1 MELKNII
8 SETLN
13 EIEKMAKTIDNG
25 FNTAQKTPSFFK
37 TPPHLQNT
45 PNPKNAN
52 APLESKNA
60 AKIETQEKITEEKEE
75 ELKEIITEEIVQE
88 KITEEKEEELKEI
101 ITEEIVQ
108 EKITEEKEE
117 ESKEIITEEITPKT
131 PTQETPTQVL
141 IPNERVFLKGLLER
155 TLVLF
160 KGMQAL
166 EEKEVLKRLDLVA
179 RFLQY
184 QLSVLEKRLESLER
198 ENTE

>member
-13 EIEKMAKTIDNG
+13 EIEKMAKTIDDG

-52 APLESKNA
+52 APLEPKNA

-75 ELKEIITEEIVQE
+75 ELKEIITEEI
-88 KITEEKEEELKEI
+88 
-101 ITEEIVQ
+101 
-108 EKITEEKEE
+108 
-117 ESKEIITEEITPKT
+117 TPKN
-131 PTQETPTQVL
+131 PTQETPTQAL
-141 IPNERVFLKGLLER
+141 IPNERIFLKGLLER

-166 EEKEVLKRLDLVA
+166 EEKEALKRLDLVA

-184 QLSVLEKRLESLER
+184 QLSALEKRLESLER

>member
-1 MELKNII
+1 MKNII

-45 PNPKNAN
+45 PNSQNAN
-52 APLESKNA
+52 TPLESKNA
-60 AKIETQEKITEEKEE
+60 AKIETQEKIAEENTEEKEE
-75 ELKEIITEEIVQE
+75 EAQEIITEEIAQE
-88 KITEEKEEELKEI
+88 N
-101 ITEEIVQ
+101 
-108 EKITEEKEE
+108 
-117 ESKEIITEEITPKT
+117 
-131 PTQETPTQVL
+131 PTQVL
-141 IPNERVFLKGLLER
+141 IPNERAFLKNLLER
-155 TLVLF
+155 TLVLL

-166 EEKEVLKRLDLVA
+166 EEKEAMKRLDLVA

>member
-1 MELKNII
+1 MAGRMELKNII

-52 APLESKNA
+52 APLEPKNA

-75 ELKEIITEEIVQE
+75 ELKEIITEEITQE
-88 KITEEKEEELKEI
+88 N
-101 ITEEIVQ
+101 
-108 EKITEEKEE
+108 
-117 ESKEIITEEITPKT
+117 
-131 PTQETPTQVL
+131 PTQENPTKVL

-166 EEKEVLKRLDLVA
+166 EEKEALKRLDLVV

-184 QLSVLEKRLESLER
+184 QLSALEKRLESLER

>member
-13 EIEKMAKTIDNG
+13 EIEKMAKTIDDG

-45 PNPKNAN
+45 PKNAN
-52 APLESKNA
+52 TPLEPKNA

-75 ELKEIITEEIVQE
+75 ELKEIITEEI
-88 KITEEKEEELKEI
+88 
-101 ITEEIVQ
+101 
-108 EKITEEKEE
+108 
-117 ESKEIITEEITPKT
+117 TPKT
-131 PTQETPTQVL
+131 PTQETPTQAL
-141 IPNERVFLKGLLER
+141 IPNERVFLKNLLER

-160 KGMQAL
+160 KGIQAL
-166 EEKEVLKRLDLVA
+166 EEKEALKRLDLVV

-184 QLSVLEKRLESLER
+184 QLSALEKRLESLER

>member
-13 EIEKMAKTIDNG
+13 EIEKMAKTIDDG

-45 PNPKNAN
+45 PKNAN
-52 APLESKNA
+52 TPLEPKNA
-60 AKIETQEKITEEKEE
+60 AKIETQEKITEEN
-75 ELKEIITEEIVQE
+75 
-88 KITEEKEEELKEI
+88 TEEKEEAQEI
-101 ITEEIVQ
+101 II
-108 EKITEEKEE
+108 
-117 ESKEIITEEITPKT
+117 EEITPKN
-131 PTQETPTQVL
+131 PTQVL
-141 IPNERVFLKGLLER
+141 ISNERVFLKNLLER
-155 TLVLF
+155 TLVLL

-166 EEKEVLKRLDLVA
+166 EEKEALKRLDLVA

>member
-13 EIEKMAKTIDNG
+13 EIEKMAKTIDGG
-25 FNTAQKTPSFFK
+25 FNVAQKTPSFFK
-37 TPPHLQNT
+37 TPPNLQNT

-75 ELKEIITEEIVQE
+75 ELKEIITEEI
-88 KITEEKEEELKEI
+88 
-101 ITEEIVQ
+101 
-108 EKITEEKEE
+108 
-117 ESKEIITEEITPKT
+117 
-131 PTQETPTQVL
+131 TQENPKQAP

-166 EEKEVLKRLDLVA
+166 EEKEALKRLDLVA

-184 QLSVLEKRLESLER
+184 QLSALEKRLESLER

>member
-13 EIEKMAKTIDNG
+13 EIEKMAQTIDDG

-37 TPPHLQNT
+37 TPSHLQNT
-45 PNPKNAN
+45 P
-52 APLESKNA
+52 LEPKNA

-75 ELKEIITEEIVQE
+75 EAKEIITGEIA
-88 KITEEKEEELKEI
+88 
-101 ITEEIVQ
+101 
-108 EKITEEKEE
+108 
-117 ESKEIITEEITPKT
+117 
-131 PTQETPTQVL
+131 QETPTQVL

-166 EEKEVLKRLDLVA
+166 EEKEAMKRLDLVA

>member
-1 MELKNII
+1 MAGRMELKNII

-52 APLESKNA
+52 APLEPKNA

-75 ELKEIITEEIVQE
+75 ELKEIII
-88 KITEEKEEELKEI
+88 K
-101 ITEEIVQ
+101 
-108 EKITEEKEE
+108 
-117 ESKEIITEEITPKT
+117 EITPKT
-131 PTQETPTQVL
+131 PTQENPTQVP

-166 EEKEVLKRLDLVA
+166 EEKEALKRLDLVA

>member
-1 MELKNII
+1 MAGRMELKNII

-52 APLESKNA
+52 APLEPKNA
-60 AKIETQEKITEEKEE
+60 TKIETQEKITEEKEE
-75 ELKEIITEEIVQE
+75 ELKEIITEEI
-88 KITEEKEEELKEI
+88 
-101 ITEEIVQ
+101 
-108 EKITEEKEE
+108 
-117 ESKEIITEEITPKT
+117 TPKA
-131 PTQETPTQVL
+131 PTQAL

-166 EEKEVLKRLDLVA
+166 EEEEALKRLDLVA

-184 QLSVLEKRLESLER
+184 QLSTLEKRLESLGQ

>member
-13 EIEKMAKTIDNG
+13 EIGKMAKTIDNG

-52 APLESKNA
+52 APLEPKNA

-75 ELKEIITEEIVQE
+75 ELKEIITEEI
-88 KITEEKEEELKEI
+88 
-101 ITEEIVQ
+101 
-108 EKITEEKEE
+108 
-117 ESKEIITEEITPKT
+117 TPKT
-131 PTQETPTQVL
+131 PTQAL

-166 EEKEVLKRLDLVA
+166 EEKEAMKRLDLVE

-184 QLSVLEKRLESLER
+184 QLSALEKRLESLER

>member
-13 EIEKMAKTIDNG
+13 EIEKMAKTIDNN
-25 FNTAQKTPSFFK
+25 FDATQKTPSFFK
-37 TPPHLQNT
+37 TPPYLQNA
-45 PNPKNAN
+45 KNAETPPMSN
-52 APLESKNA
+52 TEPKSA
-60 AKIETQEKITEEKEE
+60 AKIETQEKIAEENTEEKEE
-75 ELKEIITEEIVQE
+75 AQEIITEEIVQE
-88 KITEEKEEELKEI
+88 N
-101 ITEEIVQ
+101 
-108 EKITEEKEE
+108 
-117 ESKEIITEEITPKT
+117 
-131 PTQETPTQVL
+131 PTQVL
-141 IPNERVFLKGLLER
+141 IPNERVFLKNLLER

-166 EEKEVLKRLDLVA
+166 EEKDALKRLDLVA

>member
-13 EIEKMAKTIDNG
+13 EIEKMAKTIDDG
-25 FNTAQKTPSFFK
+25 FDTAQKTPSFFK

-45 PNPKNAN
+45 P
-52 APLESKNA
+52 LEPKNA
-60 AKIETQEKITEEKEE
+60 AKIETQEKITEE
-75 ELKEIITEEIVQE
+75 
-88 KITEEKEEELKEI
+88 
-101 ITEEIVQ
+101 
-108 EKITEEKEE
+108 E
-117 ESKEIITEEITPKT
+117 ESKEIITEEIA
-131 PTQETPTQVL
+131 QETPTQAL

-166 EEKEVLKRLDLVA
+166 EEKEALKRLDLVA

-184 QLSVLEKRLESLER
+184 QLSALEKRLESLER

>member
-13 EIEKMAKTIDNG
+13 EIEKMAKTIDDG
-25 FNTAQKTPSFFK
+25 FDRTQKTPSFFK

-52 APLESKNA
+52 APLEPKNA

-75 ELKEIITEEIVQE
+75 EVP
-88 KITEEKEEELKEI
+88 
-101 ITEEIVQ
+101 
-108 EKITEEKEE
+108 
-117 ESKEIITEEITPKT
+117 EIITEEITQEN
-131 PTQETPTQVL
+131 PTQAL

-166 EEKEVLKRLDLVA
+166 EEKEALKRLDLVE

>member
-8 SETLN
+8 SETLS
-13 EIEKMAKTIDNG
+13 EIEKMAKTIDDG
-25 FNTAQKTPSFFK
+25 FDRAQKTPSFFK

-52 APLESKNA
+52 APLEPKNA

-75 ELKEIITEEIVQE
+75 ELKEIITEEI
-88 KITEEKEEELKEI
+88 
-101 ITEEIVQ
+101 
-108 EKITEEKEE
+108 
-117 ESKEIITEEITPKT
+117 
-131 PTQETPTQVL
+131 TQETPTQVL

-166 EEKEVLKRLDLVA
+166 EEKEALKRLDLMV

>member
-1 MELKNII
+1 MAGRMELKNII

-13 EIEKMAKTIDNG
+13 EIEKMAKTIDDG

-37 TPPHLQNT
+37 TPPNLQNT

-52 APLESKNA
+52 APLEPKNA
-60 AKIETQEKITEEKEE
+60 AKNATKIETQEKITEEN
-75 ELKEIITEEIVQE
+75 
-88 KITEEKEEELKEI
+88 TEEKEEEVPEI
-101 ITEEIVQ
+101 IIEEIA
-108 EKITEEKEE
+108 
-117 ESKEIITEEITPKT
+117 
-131 PTQETPTQVL
+131 QETPTQVL
-141 IPNERVFLKGLLER
+141 ISNERVFLKSLLER

-160 KGMQAL
+160 QGMQAL
-166 EEKEVLKRLDLVA
+166 EEKDALKRLDLVA

>member
-13 EIEKMAKTIDNG
+13 EIEKMAQTIDDG
-25 FNTAQKTPSFFK
+25 VAQKTPSFFK
-37 TPPHLQNT
+37 MPPNLQNT
-45 PNPKNAN
+45 PKNAN
-52 APLESKNA
+52 APLEPKNA

-75 ELKEIITEEIVQE
+75 AKEIITEE
-88 KITEEKEEELKEI
+88 T
-101 ITEEIVQ
+101 
-108 EKITEEKEE
+108 
-117 ESKEIITEEITPKT
+117 
-131 PTQETPTQVL
+131 TQENPKQAP
-141 IPNERVFLKGLLER
+141 IPNERVFLKNLLER

-166 EEKEVLKRLDLVA
+166 EEKEALKRLDLVA

-184 QLSVLEKRLESLER
+184 QLSTLEKRLESLER

>member
-13 EIEKMAKTIDNG
+13 EIEKMAKTIDNN
-25 FNTAQKTPSFFK
+25 FDAVQKTPSFFK
-37 TPPHLQNT
+37 TPPNLQNT

-52 APLESKNA
+52 TPLEPKNT

-75 ELKEIITEEIVQE
+75 ELKEIITEEIA
-88 KITEEKEEELKEI
+88 
-101 ITEEIVQ
+101 
-108 EKITEEKEE
+108 
-117 ESKEIITEEITPKT
+117 
-131 PTQETPTQVL
+131 QETPTQAL

-166 EEKEVLKRLDLVA
+166 EEKEALKRLDLVA

>member
-13 EIEKMAKTIDNG
+13 EIEKMAKTIDDG

-45 PNPKNAN
+45 PKNAN
-52 APLESKNA
+52 TPLEPKNA

-75 ELKEIITEEIVQE
+75 EI
-88 KITEEKEEELKEI
+88 
-101 ITEEIVQ
+101 
-108 EKITEEKEE
+108 
-117 ESKEIITEEITPKT
+117 KEIITEEITPKT
-131 PTQETPTQVL
+131 PTQENPTQENPTQAL

-166 EEKEVLKRLDLVA
+166 EEKEALKRLDLVE

-184 QLSVLEKRLESLER
+184 QLSALEKRLESLER

>member
-13 EIEKMAKTIDNG
+13 EIEKMAQTIDDG
-25 FNTAQKTPSFFK
+25 VAQKTPSFFK
-37 TPPHLQNT
+37 TPPNLQNT

-52 APLESKNA
+52 APLEPKNT

-75 ELKEIITEEIVQE
+75 EALEIIIEE
-88 KITEEKEEELKEI
+88 TA
-101 ITEEIVQ
+101 
-108 EKITEEKEE
+108 
-117 ESKEIITEEITPKT
+117 
-131 PTQETPTQVL
+131 QETPTQVL
-141 IPNERVFLKGLLER
+141 IPNERVFLKNLLER

-160 KGMQAL
+160 QGMQAL
-166 EEKEVLKRLDLVA
+166 EEKEAMKRLDLVA

-184 QLSVLEKRLESLER
+184 QLSALEKRLESLER

>member
-13 EIEKMAKTIDNG
+13 EIEKMAKTIDNN
-25 FNTAQKTPSFFK
+25 FDAVQKTPSFFK
-37 TPPHLQNT
+37 TPPYLQNT
-45 PNPKNAN
+45 PNPQNT
-52 APLESKNA
+52 PLEPKNA

-75 ELKEIITEEIVQE
+75 EAKG
-88 KITEEKEEELKEI
+88 
-101 ITEEIVQ
+101 
-108 EKITEEKEE
+108 
-117 ESKEIITEEITPKT
+117 IITEEITL
-131 PTQETPTQVL
+131 ETPTQAP
-141 IPNERVFLKGLLER
+141 ISNERVFLKNLLER
-155 TLVLF
+155 TLVLL

-166 EEKEVLKRLDLVA
+166 EEKEALKRLDLVA

>member
-13 EIEKMAKTIDNG
+13 EIEKMAKTIDDG

-45 PNPKNAN
+45 PNPKNTN
-52 APLESKNA
+52 APLEPKNA

-75 ELKEIITEEIVQE
+75 ELKEIITEEI
-88 KITEEKEEELKEI
+88 
-101 ITEEIVQ
+101 
-108 EKITEEKEE
+108 
-117 ESKEIITEEITPKT
+117 TPKT
-131 PTQETPTQVL
+131 PTQETPTQAL

-166 EEKEVLKRLDLVA
+166 EEKEALKRLDLVE

-184 QLSVLEKRLESLER
+184 QLSALEKRLESLER

>member
-13 EIEKMAKTIDNG
+13 EIEKMAKTIDNN
-25 FNTAQKTPSFFK
+25 FDATQKTPSFFK

-52 APLESKNA
+52 TPLEPKNA
-60 AKIETQEKITEEKEE
+60 TKIETQEKITEEN
-75 ELKEIITEEIVQE
+75 
-88 KITEEKEEELKEI
+88 TEEKEEA
-101 ITEEIVQ
+101 Q
-108 EKITEEKEE
+108 
-117 ESKEIITEEITPKT
+117 EIITEEIT
-131 PTQETPTQVL
+131 QENPTQVL
-141 IPNERVFLKGLLER
+141 ISNERVFLKNLLER

-160 KGMQAL
+160 QGMQAL
-166 EEKEVLKRLDLVA
+166 EEEKALERLDLVA

>member
-1 MELKNII
+1 MAGRMELKNII

-13 EIEKMAKTIDNG
+13 EIEKMAKTIDDG
-25 FNTAQKTPSFFK
+25 FDTAQKTPSFFK

-45 PNPKNAN
+45 PKNANTPLEPKNA
-52 APLESKNA
+52 AKNA

-75 ELKEIITEEIVQE
+75 EAKEIITEEIAQE
-88 KITEEKEEELKEI
+88 N
-101 ITEEIVQ
+101 
-108 EKITEEKEE
+108 
-117 ESKEIITEEITPKT
+117 
-131 PTQETPTQVL
+131 PTQAL

-166 EEKEVLKRLDLVA
+166 EEKEAMKRLDLVA

-184 QLSVLEKRLESLER
+184 QLSVLEKRLESLEK

>member
-13 EIEKMAKTIDNG
+13 EIEKMAKTIDDG

-45 PNPKNAN
+45 P
-52 APLESKNA
+52 LESKNA
-60 AKIETQEKITEEKEE
+60 AKNATKIETQEKITEENTEEKEE
-75 ELKEIITEEIVQE
+75 EAPEIITEEIAQE
-88 KITEEKEEELKEI
+88 N
-101 ITEEIVQ
+101 
-108 EKITEEKEE
+108 
-117 ESKEIITEEITPKT
+117 PA
-131 PTQETPTQVL
+131 QVL
-141 IPNERVFLKGLLER
+141 IPNERVFLKNLLER
-155 TLVLF
+155 TLVLL

-166 EEKEVLKRLDLVA
+166 EEKDALKRLDLVA

>member
-13 EIEKMAKTIDNG
+13 EIEKMAKTIDDG
-25 FNTAQKTPSFFK
+25 FK

-52 APLESKNA
+52 APLEPKNA

-75 ELKEIITEEIVQE
+75 ELKEIITEEI
-88 KITEEKEEELKEI
+88 
-101 ITEEIVQ
+101 
-108 EKITEEKEE
+108 
-117 ESKEIITEEITPKT
+117 
-131 PTQETPTQVL
+131 TQETPTQVL

-166 EEKEVLKRLDLVA
+166 EEKEALKRLDLVV

-184 QLSVLEKRLESLER
+184 QLSALEKRLESLER

>member
-13 EIEKMAKTIDNG
+13 EIEKMAKTIDNN
-25 FNTAQKTPSFFK
+25 FDAAQKTPSFFK

-52 APLESKNA
+52 TPLEPKNA
-60 AKIETQEKITEEKEE
+60 AKIETQEKITEEN
-75 ELKEIITEEIVQE
+75 
-88 KITEEKEEELKEI
+88 TEEKEEEAQEI
-101 ITEEIVQ
+101 IT
-108 EKITEEKEE
+108 
-117 ESKEIITEEITPKT
+117 KEIA
-131 PTQETPTQVL
+131 QETPTQVL
-141 IPNERVFLKGLLER
+141 IPNERVFLKSLLER
-155 TLVLF
+155 TLVLL
-160 KGMQAL
+160 KGIQAL
-166 EEKEVLKRLDLVA
+166 EEKDVLKRLDLVV

>member
-13 EIEKMAKTIDNG
+13 EIEKMAKTIDDG
-25 FNTAQKTPSFFK
+25 FDMAQKMPSFFK

-52 APLESKNA
+52 APLEPKNA
-60 AKIETQEKITEEKEE
+60 AKIET
-75 ELKEIITEEIVQE
+75 
-88 KITEEKEEELKEI
+88 
-101 ITEEIVQ
+101 Q

-117 ESKEIITEEITPKT
+117 ESKEIITEEIT
-131 PTQETPTQVL
+131 QETPTQAL

-166 EEKEVLKRLDLVA
+166 EEKEALKRLDLVA

-184 QLSVLEKRLESLER
+184 QLSALEKRLESLER
-198 ENTE
+198 EDTE